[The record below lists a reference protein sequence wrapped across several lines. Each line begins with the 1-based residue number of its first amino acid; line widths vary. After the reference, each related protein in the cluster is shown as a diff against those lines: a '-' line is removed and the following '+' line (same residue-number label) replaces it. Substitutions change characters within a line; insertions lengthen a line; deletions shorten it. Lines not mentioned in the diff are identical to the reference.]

1 MEIFIDKVLFKVDRQ
16 TPLRLAAFTVLKN
29 LSEEGKFQAKCLCR
43 ISLLGNSWFY
53 KLFAQ

>member
-16 TPLRLAAFTVLKN
+16 TQLRLAAFTVLKN
-29 LSEEGKFQAKCLCR
+29 LSEKGKFQAKCLCR

-53 KLFAQ
+53 ALIC